1 MPVHEIRHPLIRH
14 KLGLMRRNDLSTKQ
28 FRELAAEIGRLLT
41 YEATRDI
48 EVETRTVEGWAGDVS
63 IEQIKGK
70 KITLVPILRA
80 GLGMLDGALDLIP
93 GARVSVVGLQRDE
106 DTLEPRA
113 YYEKFTSNME
123 ERMALV
129 VDPMLATGGSLMAAI
144 DMVKKSGCTHV
155 KVLCLV
161 AAPEGIRR
169 MEVAHPEV
177 EIFVAAV
184 DDGLNE
190 RGYILPGLGDAG
202 DRLFGTR

>member
-1 MPVHEIRHPLIRH
+1 VPVHEIRHPLIRH